1 VASSA
6 TQGHEDYQ
14 LRTALDYLKA
24 LDILK
29 ASAGS
34 KKE

>member
-1 VASSA
+1 MSSSA
-6 TQGHEDYQ
+6 AQGREDYQ

-29 ASAGS
+29 SAGS